1 MRRFGHPTREETAQL
16 DEDIR
21 EAALQVF
28 LDRGYEGASVAAI
41 AAAAGTTKAS
51 LYARY
56 ASKEEL
62 FDAVLRWAMGRKDW
76 PYPEPSPPEFDDL
89 DAALMAIA
97 EAAHRRA
104 LDPSMVKLSRIAI
117 AQAARFPE
125 LARRAGTSPRHQLV
139 VDLLKHHVANGT
151 IVADDVEVLADHF
164 IGLVAGMPARS
175 ASLGIVR
182 SAKEEQRRLEIAVDL
197 FLRSLRP

>member
-1 MRRFGHPTREETAQL
+1 MRRSGHPTKEETAQL

-41 AAAAGTTKAS
+41 AAAAGTTKVS

-56 ASKEEL
+56 TNKEEL
-62 FDAVLRWAMGRKDW
+62 FNAVLRWAMGRNDW
-76 PYPEPSPPEFDDL
+76 PFREPAPPDFDDL
-89 DAALMAIA
+89 KTALTEIGKAAQ
-97 EAAHRRA
+97 RRA
-104 LDPSMVKLSRIAI
+104 LHPSMVKLSRIAV
-117 AQAARFPE
+117 AQAANFPD
-125 LARRAGTSPRHQLV
+125 LARRAGTTPRHQII
-139 VDLLKHHVANGT
+139 VDLLKHHVASGT

-164 IGLVAGMPARS
+164 IALVSGMPARS

-182 SAKEEQRRLEIAVDL
+182 SAKEERHRMEVAVDL
-197 FLRSLRP
+197 FVRGLQA

>member
-1 MRRFGHPTREETAQL
+1 MRRSGHPTKEETAQL
-16 DEDIR
+16 DEDVR
-21 EAALQVF
+21 EAALEVF
-28 LDRGYEGASVAAI
+28 LERGYEGASVAAI

-56 ASKEEL
+56 PSKEAL
-62 FDAVLRWAMGRKDW
+62 FSAVLRWAMGRSDW
-76 PYPEPSPPEFDDL
+76 PYREPPPPDFDDL
-89 DAALMAIA
+89 EAALTAIA
-97 EAAHRRA
+97 HAAHRRA
-104 LDPSMVKLSRIAI
+104 LDPSMIKLSRIAVT
-117 AQAARFPE
+117 QAARFPD
-125 LARRAGTSPRHQLV
+125 LARRAGTTFRHQLV
-139 VDLLKHHVANGT
+139 VDLLKHHVANGN

-182 SAKEEQRRLEIAVDL
+182 SVKEERHRLDVAVDL

>member
-1 MRRFGHPTREETAQL
+1 MRRSGHPTKAESARL
-16 DEDIR
+16 DDDIR
-21 EAALQVF
+21 RAALQVF
-28 LDRGYEGASVAAI
+28 LDRGYENASVAAI

-56 ASKEEL
+56 PSKEEL
-62 FDAVLRWAMGRKDW
+62 FHAVTFWAMGRNDW
-76 PYPEPSPPEFDDL
+76 PFPEPPPPDFDDL
-89 DAALMAIA
+89 RAALTAIA
-97 EAAHRRA
+97 KAAHRRA
-104 LDPSMVKLSRIAI
+104 LDPSMVKLSRLVI

-125 LARRAGTSPRHQLV
+125 LARRASTTARHQLL

-175 ASLGIVR
+175 ASLGIMR
-182 SAKEEQRRLEIAVDL
+182 SPKAERHRMDVAIDL
-197 FLRSLRP
+197 FLKGLRP